1 MIKWPITYTDFEGNE
16 ETEEFRFHLSKSEL
30 LEMNLSQSGGMDKML
45 QRIINTKDTQKIVE
59 VFKDIILRSYGELS
73 DDGRRFVKVKDGHRL
88 SDDFAQTPAY
98 DELFMELASDE
109 KKAAD
114 FINGIIPKS
123 VADEVAARA

>member
-59 VFKDIILRSYGELS
+59 IFKDIILRSYGELS